1 MLRIMLL
8 SGILFFLFIVTHFC
22 IFYIFDPKEKEK
34 RLIYTFSVFLIFG
47 VSIYSL
53 TPLFSSID
61 VNIDSAFPRL
71 YKFLSTASFSIVF
84 ILLFIGYLEFY
95 FTADRSI
102 TFRMLILIDESPE
115 KQLSVEETLQKYEVE
130 NIIVSRFDDLEYGK
144 YIKKNQNDTYSLT
157 RKGKAVSWVYKTAFS
172 ILNFKRSEF
181 TKSN

>member
-1 MLRIMLL
+1 M
-8 SGILFFLFIVTHFC
+8 
-22 IFYIFDPKEKEK
+22 
-34 RLIYTFSVFLIFG
+34 
-47 VSIYSL
+47 
-53 TPLFSSID
+53 
-61 VNIDSAFPRL
+61 NIDSAFPRL

-157 RKGKAVSWVYKTAFS
+157 RKEKLFHGCIKQLFR
-172 ILNFKRSEF
+172 F
-181 TKSN
+181 